1 MPDSAVINL
10 VDSRHPG
17 YLSGMTDWRKYR
29 LTYDGGDEFREIY
42 LEKFSGREDQ
52 SEFNARK
59 QVTPVPR
66 FAGAAINDIR
76 NAIYQRMRDIT
87 RKGGS
92 KTYQNAVNGL
102 NLGVDRRGA
111 TMNAFVGVKVLTEL
125 LVMGRVGVFVDA
137 PPVPRGATLA
147 NTGNVAPY
155 LYRYDIEDILSW
167 TCSKPEAPSE
177 FQAVLLRDTVMQFDQ
192 SYFLPTVQV
201 QRYRYLWINPDTGKV
216 NLQFYDIRGAPVDQ
230 QGQPG
235 GAVELELTRIPFV
248 MLDIGNSLIKDVCG
262 HQIALLNLGSSDVS
276 YALRSN
282 FPFYIE
288 QKDLRAV
295 GAHLKHAATADG
307 TATTGGQG
315 AAETD
320 IKVGATHGRSYD
332 KGMNPPA
339 FINPSAEPLRAS
351 LELQARLKQDIR
363 ELVNL
368 AVSSLAVRASAESKA
383 MDNQGLEAGLS
394 YIGLLLESAERQL
407 CEHWAAYEERI
418 VSKRQIATIK
428 YPDRYSLKTDA
439 DRIKEATDLTKLMN
453 SVPGRR
459 VKRELSKGIVQALLG
474 GKISVDDLEAI
485 NQEID
490 NAHYTNSDPQTIILA
505 AQAGL
510 VGEKTGS
517 VALGF
522 DDDEYLAARTDHAER
537 LKVIAE
543 SQGIGGGGGGSGGDP
558 AARGIPDLS
567 ADPNAGSEEKAA
579 SRNTDLQP
587 TTASRV
593 RGAGKSK
600 LS

>member
-262 HQIALLNLGSSDVS
+262 
-276 YALRSN
+276 
-282 FPFYIE
+282 
-288 QKDLRAV
+288 
-295 GAHLKHAATADG
+295 
-307 TATTGGQG
+307 
-315 AAETD
+315 
-320 IKVGATHGRSYD
+320 
-332 KGMNPPA
+332 
-339 FINPSAEPLRAS
+339 
-351 LELQARLKQDIR
+351 
-363 ELVNL
+363 
-368 AVSSLAVRASAESKA
+368 
-383 MDNQGLEAGLS
+383 
-394 YIGLLLESAERQL
+394 
-407 CEHWAAYEERI
+407 
-418 VSKRQIATIK
+418 
-428 YPDRYSLKTDA
+428 
-439 DRIKEATDLTKLMN
+439 
-453 SVPGRR
+453 
-459 VKRELSKGIVQALLG
+459 
-474 GKISVDDLEAI
+474 
-485 NQEID
+485 QEI
-490 NAHYTNSDPQTIILA
+490 APLPQ
-505 AQAGL
+505 
-510 VGEKTGS
+510 
-517 VALGF
+517 
-522 DDDEYLAARTDHAER
+522 
-537 LKVIAE
+537 
-543 SQGIGGGGGGSGGDP
+543 
-558 AARGIPDLS
+558 
-567 ADPNAGSEEKAA
+567 
-579 SRNTDLQP
+579 
-587 TTASRV
+587 
-593 RGAGKSK
+593 
-600 LS
+600 